1 MLTSSTEP
9 SSPHETSHIR
19 SVAFLPQSSDKR
31 AGRSH
36 FLADSEDRWAAAGDM
51 GELSAGLE
59 SRPFCAAVISGASVL
74 GGAGESV
81 MPAGLRGERAALGS
95 GDGVCGCEA

>member
-51 GELSAGLE
+51 GELSAGLDQGILCC
-59 SRPFCAAVISGASVL
+59 RDLRCQRA

-81 MPAGLRGERAALGS
+81 VPTGLL
-95 GDGVCGCEA
+95 